1 MSGSLVFACCCFLL
15 RRVGFVAHFLRRV
28 GFVGFVGF
36 VAFVVFASLVFSAL
50 AQTLKNPENFMKK
63 VLIRRVL

>member
-1 MSGSLVFACCCFLL
+1 MSGSLVFRLL
-15 RRVGFVAHFLRRV
+15 LRRV
-28 GFVGFVGF
+28 GFVGFVG
-36 VAFVVFASLVFSAL
+36 FVVFASLVFSAL